1 MEQTEKKIHDKL
13 VFKLPKNEETD
24 KLFKTL
30 SKHLNKDTYK
40 MWRRFSGNSLGAYS
54 KKEEATHYRIYLE
67 ENETQG
73 FLDERNKLREENIK
87 LAKLHLKHYKR
98 GKELEVENQKLSEAL
113 TNGFSFSSKSRND
126 RTHQHKVIEN
136 LKKEINDLKE
146 HNVWKENSELKEQ
159 IVGRKNKSH
168 LDSLTTESGTIEELR
183 KKNKNLQKNINGQL
197 KSMKIMDIQL
207 GLLFHRL
214 KDSTKYREFTFFVH
228 QIGQLGRDNLEVFN
242 SKVEELI
249 ATMEDEG
256 DLDLGIVD
264 GGEER

>member
-1 MEQTEKKIHDKL
+1 MDKPKKKIHDKL
-13 VFKLPKNEETD
+13 VFKIPKNEETD
-24 KLFKTL
+24 KMFKTL
-30 SKHLNKDTYK
+30 SKYLNKDTYK

-67 ENETQG
+67 ENEENNQG
-73 FLDERNKLREENIK
+73 FLDERNYLRKSNYEW
-87 LAKLHLKHYKR
+87 YKQNEQLR
-98 GKELEVENQKLSEAL
+98 
-113 TNGFSFSSKSRND
+113 
-126 RTHQHKVIEN
+126 
-136 LKKEINDLKE
+136 KEINDLKE
-146 HNVWKENSELKEQ
+146 HTLYLEQYVWKENSELKEQ

-168 LDSLTTESGTIEELR
+168 LDSLTTDEELR
-183 KKNKNLQKNINGQL
+183 KKNKNLQKNINSQL

-214 KDSTKYREFTFFVH
+214 KDSTKYGEFTFFVH

-256 DLDLGIVD
+256 DLDLGMVD
-264 GGEER
+264 GGKE